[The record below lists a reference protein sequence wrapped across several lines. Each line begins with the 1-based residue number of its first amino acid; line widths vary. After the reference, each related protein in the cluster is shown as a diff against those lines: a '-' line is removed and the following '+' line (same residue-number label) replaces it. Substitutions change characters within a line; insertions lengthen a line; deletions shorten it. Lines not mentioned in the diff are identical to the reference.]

1 MNRRALL
8 IAACI
13 LAAISLGANFWLIW
27 QRQHAT
33 PVPAAAEK
41 PAPDLPKAADFDF
54 SGTGLSDEA
63 WKLTDEPKPGVSLDK
78 PFELDIKDPPASA
91 PQ

>member
-8 IAACI
+8 TAACI
-13 LAAISLGANFWLIW
+13 LAAISLGANFWLILE
-27 QRQHAT
+27 RQKAPPA
-33 PVPAAAEK
+33 PVAAPK
-41 PAPDLPKAADFDF
+41 PAPELPKAADFDF

-78 PFELDIKDPPASA
+78 PIELDIKDPSA
-91 PQ
+91 PAPQ